1 MIRVLKYN
9 EAKFK
14 ITQMIQQDGLQ
25 VGDKLMPER
34 ELAAQ
39 LGMSIISVRRA
50 LEEFQDAGIVRK
62 VSGVGTFY
70 SGNLKVE
77 TYQVKVALVNID
89 DYLYP
94 DSYSIWA
101 LEEALVPYHGT
112 YKIFHVRTDVQPEVL
127 DELREFDKIMVT
139 GFLNASWI
147 ECLGSLGKPTLQ
159 IGDSTFK
166 TTLSKVIPDWSDAI
180 GRVFEQFPEVD
191 RRRFAFLLPHSET
204 STYATQMREFIVSYL
219 NKLGILP
226 NESLLAPI
234 PRHMPIAAV
243 NEFLARVNGDFDVL
257 VIENGSLLPFLLS
270 PERNNIK
277 DEIPRLVMR
286 GVVNLP
292 DDFQGLGNYY
302 ELTFECN
309 ILTRA
314 VDLFF
319 NEPCDFFSSN
329 ETDYIKAKIITP
341 NKGSKR

>member
-77 TYQVKVALVNID
+77 TYQVKVALINID

-180 GRVFEQFPEVD
+180 ARVFEQFPEVD

-204 STYATQMREFIVSYL
+204 STYATQLREFIVDHISRA
-219 NKLGILP
+219 GVLP
-226 NESLLAPI
+226 DESMLAHI
-234 PRHMPIAAV
+234 PRNMPITAI
-243 NEFLARVNGDFDVL
+243 NEFLTRENGKFDVL
-257 VIENGSLLPFLLS
+257 VIERGSLTPFLLAPVRDS
-270 PERNNIK
+270 LKADMPK
-277 DEIPRLVMR
+277 LVMAESAT
-286 GVVNLP
+286 LP
-292 DDFQGLGNYY
+292 DDFLVLGSFHQLVFDSN
-302 ELTFECN
+302 T
-309 ILTRA
+309 LTRA
-314 VDLFF
+314 IELFF
-319 NEPCDFFSSN
+319 NKPCDFFSSN
-329 ETDYIKAKIITP
+329 ETEYIKTRINSPLTI
-341 NKGSKR
+341 